1 MSIYHIE
8 YAKRFVK
15 EFRKIDAVHQKII
28 RKYIENNINNS
39 INPRLLGKTMKG
51 DKADFIRYR
60 IGDYRLIAFIEDE
73 KLIVTAITVGHRK
86 DIYKKLAP

>member
-1 MSIYHIE
+1 MNTYRIE
-8 YAKRFVK
+8 YAKRFIK
-15 EFRKIDAVHQKII
+15 EFKKINTVHQKII

-39 INPRLLGKTMKG
+39 INPRLLGKILKG

-60 IGDYRLIAFIEDE
+60 IGDYRLITFIEDE

-86 DIYKKLAP
+86 DIYKKF